1 MMSLSV
7 QHEEAAKNAITIV
20 NGVLSE
26 LSTPERLAEYYDRE
40 TGYTCFDM
48 TPSDQD
54 SNMVEMREPH
64 RPVVASSSLSGC

>member
-20 NGVLSE
+20 NGVLSD

-40 TGYTCFDM
+40 TGYTRHAEVFGC
-48 TPSDQD
+48 
-54 SNMVEMREPH
+54 
-64 RPVVASSSLSGC
+64 SGGPDLQSWG